1 MKKALSL
8 VLAALMVAGTASVAF
23 AASLADFTVE
33 TEDDAKAWFEND
45 NTYYTWKSGDSWL
58 KAGGN
63 LKQGTTVYFK
73 LNHKSDY
80 EDKDMKKLKAKG
92 DWTNGAD
99 LVKELK
105 VEYKRDNN
113 GDYGYWVA
121 LYTNAESTVEFE
133 DLTGEIKLYR
143 TSPNNE
149 MSTLKLN
156 FSELSHKSIKFVEDK
171 ASCDQEDYSDVSDD
185 YIVYDSEDDRYKP
198 VVGFEEDLGDITIEF
213 DEIGQ
218 YDINV
223 DDQEKL
229 YLGYNFTENAELAAK
244 YSYAELEFIN
254 FLNAPKFNRN
264 GVFYLY
270 ADEGSFLYAL
280 NDGKLEAV
288 KTTYDTDYEALKF
301 TVKQFPDS
309 WVISDTELEIVNDS
323 TDTEGETTPSDTVK
337 PNPGTGR

>member
-23 AASLADFTVE
+23 AAKLADFTVE
-33 TEDDAKAWFEND
+33 SESGAKAVFEDDGK
-45 NTYYTWKSGDSWL
+45 YYTWSGS
-58 KAGGN
+58 KAMMSEKGN

-73 LNHKSDY
+73 LENVGY
-80 EDKDMKKLKAKG
+80 EDKDMEKLKAKG

-105 VEYKRDNN
+105 VEYKRTRA
-113 GDYGYWVA
+113 GHYDYYVA
-121 LYTNAESTVEFE
+121 VYTNAESTVEFE
-133 DLTGEIKLYR
+133 DLTGEIKLYKS
-143 TSPNNE
+143 SPNNE

-156 FSELSHKSIKFVEDK
+156 FSTLSHNSIKFVEDK

-185 YIVYDSEDDRYKP
+185 YIVYDDAHDDYKP

-213 DEIGQ
+213 DEVGQ

>member
-23 AASLADFTVE
+23 AAKLADFTVE
-33 TEDDAKAWFEND
+33 TEDDAKAWFVND

-73 LNHKSDY
+73 LDHKSDY

-156 FSELSHKSIKFVEDK
+156 FSELSHKSIKFVEDVVGADK
-171 ASCDQEDYSDVSDD
+171 DDYDEVSDD
-185 YIVYDSEDDRYKP
+185 YIVYDDASEFYFP
-198 VVGFEEDLGDITIEF
+198 VVGFEDDLGDITIEF
-213 DEIGQ
+213 DEVGQ